1 MKIYYSVAIIESGQT
16 LKVLGFTLDNKC
28 SINAHIDSLK
38 IKFAKPVWILSHLK
52 RARIEERKLIRVY
65 CSFKRLIF
73 DYLRH

>member
-16 LKVLGFTLDNKC
+16 LKVLGFTLDKC

-65 CSFKRLIF
+65 CSFIRPIF